1 MILGTCQATF
11 IFPSRLKTHL
21 FSLSS
26 LSSFMA
32 KGHLPSLW
40 HGKKLLFT
48 CLGSKLNYL
57 IFHGYKSSSRGKRSS
72 LNVSSIKCSIF
83 ILGTYQA
90 SFVFMS
96 MLKTYLWFSL
106 SSAMAKGNLSS
117 AKQLLFWRLG
127 SKLIYLICHLPL
139 IWDHLPKC
147 QVLDVDPWDM
157 ASNFCFQEQA
167 EDSMVM
173 TPPQVMMHQCYS
185 MIRVGG
191 Q

>member
-1 MILGTCQATF
+1 MSRGSTWAILNFKFSNFQIFKFSIFFKFSNFSNFQIFSGSQLLSDFQTFFVCHLPWLKVMILGTCQATF

-90 SFVFMS
+90 TFVCMS

-117 AKQLLFWRLG
+117 AKQLLFWRPG
-127 SKLIYLICHLPL
+127 SKLI
-139 IWDHLPKC
+139 
-147 QVLDVDPWDM
+147 
-157 ASNFCFQEQA
+157 
-167 EDSMVM
+167 
-173 TPPQVMMHQCYS
+173 
-185 MIRVGG
+185 
-191 Q
+191 